1 MNTQPEEV
9 QTIQEY
15 LADQYRR
22 KKGLRMKDDGAV
34 FQNGKRLS
42 PILTLHYK
50 QKIREILK
58 TKY

>member
-1 MNTQPEEV
+1 MNNQPEEV

-22 KKGLRMKDDGAV
+22 KKGLKMKDDGAV

-42 PILTLHYK
+42 QMLALHHK

>member
-42 PILTLHYK
+42 PMLTL
-50 QKIREILK
+50 Q
-58 TKY
+58 